1 MVVNYLNMKKV
12 FAIIVCKIIRVIGKL
27 VGKGSSLPG
36 QIALKIDSDILDKIK
51 LPKYVIAVTGSN
63 GKTSTVEMIKEVLE
77 KSGLSVAYNG
87 EGSNQI
93 EGVTTFILD
102 NCTLSGVVKKDVVL
116 LESDER
122 YARHTFKHFVP
133 THYVITNLYRDQM
146 TRNGHPE
153 WMFDI
158 IKDSIHDGSLLILNC
173 DDPLVNAFGDKTSIY
188 FGMDEFN
195 GSTKINTSV
204 YDDGVYCPKC
214 KHKMTYDFYH
224 YNHIGSYKCTNCGY
238 KRNEP
243 KYKISDV
250 NLDAGYLVLD
260 NKYKINLA
268 LKSIYNAYNILATY
282 ALSREVGIKP
292 EIIVETLNNYIL
304 KNGRVVEFS
313 IGDKLGTLLTS
324 KHENSISY
332 GQSLRV
338 AANYKK
344 DVTALVMV
352 DAISRKYFTSE
363 TSWLWDIDF
372 ELLNSSNIKK
382 IVITGRYASD
392 IAQRF
397 LYANIDFN
405 KVYIQ
410 KDIPKAINY
419 LKDNAIGHIFAI
431 TCFSDQ
437 HKLLNRVEVNK

>member
-1 MVVNYLNMKKV
+1 MKKV
-12 FAIIVCKIIRVIGKL
+12 FAIIVCKIIRVVGKF

-36 QIALKIDSDILDKIK
+36 QIALKIDPDILDKIK
-51 LPKYVIAVTGSN
+51 FPKYVIAVTGSN

-77 KSGLSVAYNG
+77 KSGLSVAYNF

-102 NCTLSGVVKKDVVL
+102 NSNLNGEVKTDVVL

-122 YARHTFKHFVP
+122 YARHTFKHFIP

-153 WMFDI
+153 WMYDI
-158 IKDSIHDGSLLILNC
+158 IKESIHNGSKLILNG
-173 DDPLVNAFGDKTSIY
+173 DDPLVNAFGSSDSVY
-188 FGMDEFN
+188 FGIDKFKD
-195 GSTKINTSV
+195 STLENTSV

-214 KHKMTYDFYH
+214 KNKMIYDYH
-224 YNHIGSYKCTNCGY
+224 HYAHIGSYKCQACGY

-243 KYKISDV
+243 KYRISDV
-250 NLDAGYLVLD
+250 NLDEGYLILD
-260 NKYKINLA
+260 DKYKINLA

-282 ALSREVGIKP
+282 SLARELNVNP
-292 EIIVETLNNYIL
+292 NIIVDTLNNYIL
-304 KNGRVVEFS
+304 KNGRVVEFK
-313 IGDKLGTLLTS
+313 IGDKKGTLLTS

-344 DVTALVMV
+344 DVTAFVMV

-372 ELLNSSNIKK
+372 ELLNSPNIKK

-392 IAQRF
+392 IAERF
-397 LYANIDFN
+397 LYADIDFD
-405 KVYIQ
+405 KVYIE
-410 KDIPKAINY
+410 KDIPSAIEY

-437 HKLLNRVEVNK
+437 HKLLNRVEVKK

>member
-1 MVVNYLNMKKV
+1 MRKF
-12 FAIIVCKIIRVIGKL
+12 FAILVCKLIRVVGKL

-36 QIALKIDSDILDKIK
+36 QIALKIDPNILSKVK

-77 KSGLSVAYNG
+77 KSGLSVAYNA

-93 EGVTTFILD
+93 EGVTTFILC
-102 NCTLSGVVKKDVVL
+102 NSSLNGKVKSDVVL

-153 WMFDI
+153 WMFNI
-158 IKDSIHDGSLLILNC
+158 IKDSIHDGSELILNS
-173 DDPLVNAFGDKTSIY
+173 DDPLVSAFGNNDSVY
-188 FGMDEFN
+188 FGIEKYND
-195 GSTKINTSV
+195 STKENTSV

-214 KHKMTYDFYH
+214 KAKMVYEYH
-224 YNHIGSYKCTNCGY
+224 HFAHVGSYKCTKCDF
-238 KRNEP
+238 KRHDP

-250 NLDAGYLVLD
+250 NLKEGYLVLD
-260 NKYKINLA
+260 GKYKINLA

-282 ALSREVGIKP
+282 ALCKELNVDGQ
-292 EIIVETLNNYIL
+292 IVADTLNNYIL
-304 KNGRVVEFS
+304 KNGRVVQFKV
-313 IGDKLGTLLTS
+313 GDKRGTLLTS

-332 GQSLRV
+332 DQSLRV
-338 AANYKK
+338 ACNGE
-344 DVTALVMV
+344 DVTAFVMV

-372 ELLNSSNIKK
+372 ELLNKDSIKK

-392 IAQRF
+392 IAERF
-397 LYANIDFN
+397 LYAGIDFN
-405 KVYIQ
+405 KVYIE
-410 KDIPKAINY
+410 KDIEKAINY
-419 LKDNAIGHIFAI
+419 LKDNAIGHIYAI

-437 HKLLNRVEVNK
+437 HKLLNRVEVLK

>member
-1 MVVNYLNMKKV
+1 MKKV
-12 FAIIVCKIIRVIGKL
+12 FAIIVCKIIRVVGKL

-36 QIALKIDSDILDKIK
+36 QIALKIDPNILDKIK
-51 LPKYVIAVTGSN
+51 FPKYVIAVTGSN

-77 KSGLSVAYNG
+77 KSGLSVAVNS

-102 NCTLSGVVKKDVVL
+102 NSNLKGEVKTDVVL

-153 WMFDI
+153 WMYDI
-158 IKDSIHDGSLLILNC
+158 IKESIHDGSKLILNA
-173 DDPLVNAFGDKTSIY
+173 DDPLVNAFGNSNSVY
-188 FGMDEFN
+188 FGIDKFKD
-195 GSTKINTSV
+195 STLENTSV

-214 KHKMTYDFYH
+214 KSKMVYDYH
-224 YNHIGSYKCTNCGY
+224 HYAHIGSYKCETCGY
-238 KRNEP
+238 KANER
-243 KYKISDV
+243 KYRISDV
-250 NLDAGYLVLD
+250 NLDDGYLILD
-260 NKYKINLA
+260 DKYKINLA

-282 ALSREVGIKP
+282 SLARELNVNP
-292 EIIVETLNNYIL
+292 SIIVDTLNNYIL
-304 KNGRVVEFS
+304 KNGRVVEFK
-313 IGDKLGTLLTS
+313 IGDKKGTLLTS

-332 GQSLRV
+332 DQSLRV

-344 DVTALVMV
+344 DVTAFVMV

-372 ELLNSSNIKK
+372 ELLNSPNIKK

-392 IAQRF
+392 IAERF
-397 LYANIDFN
+397 LYADIDFN
-405 KVYIQ
+405 KVYIE
-410 KDIPKAINY
+410 KDIPSAIEY

-431 TCFSDQ
+431 TCFADQ
-437 HKLLNRVEVNK
+437 HKLLNRVEVAK

>member
-1 MVVNYLNMKKV
+1 MKKV
-12 FAIIVCKIIRVIGKL
+12 LAIIVCKIVRVIGKL

-36 QIALKIDSDILDKIK
+36 KIALKIDPNILSEVK

-63 GKTSTVEMIKEVLE
+63 GKTSTVEMIKAVLD

-102 NCTLSGVVKKDVVL
+102 NADLKGNVKKDVVL

-133 THYVITNLYRDQM
+133 TYYVITNLYRDQM

-158 IKDSIHDGSLLILNC
+158 IKDSIHDGCKLLLNS
-173 DDPLVNAFGDKTSIY
+173 DDPLVNAFGDNDDIY
-188 FGMDEFN
+188 FGIDKYKD
-195 GSTKINTSV
+195 STKENTSV
-204 YDDGVYCPKC
+204 YDDGKYCPKC
-214 KHKMTYDFYH
+214 KNKLVYDYH
-224 YNHIGSYKCTNCGY
+224 HYGHIGSYKCTVCDY
-238 KRNEP
+238 KRHEP
-243 KYKISDV
+243 KYHITDV
-250 NLDAGYLVLD
+250 NLDEGYLIID
-260 NKYKINLA
+260 GEYKISLA
-268 LKSIYNAYNILATY
+268 LKSIYNAYNILACY
-282 ALSREVGIKP
+282 SICRELNVDPKV
-292 EIIVETLNNYIL
+292 IVNTLNNYIL
-304 KNGRVVEFS
+304 KNGRVVEFKV
-313 IGDKLGTLLTS
+313 GNNYGTLLTS

-332 GQSLRV
+332 DQSLRV

-344 DVTALVMV
+344 DVTAFVMV

-372 ELLNSSNIKK
+372 ELLNSPNIKK
-382 IVITGRYASD
+382 IVLTGRYASD
-392 IAQRF
+392 VAERF
-397 LYANIDFN
+397 LYAGIDFN
-405 KVYIQ
+405 KVYLE
-410 KDIPKAINY
+410 KDIETAVNY
-419 LKDNAIGHIFAI
+419 LKNNTIGHIYAI

-437 HKLLNRVEVNK
+437 HKLLNRVEVLK

>member
-1 MVVNYLNMKKV
+1 MRKV
-12 FAIIVCKIIRVIGKL
+12 LAIIVCKLVRIVGKL
-27 VGKGSSLPG
+27 FGKGSSMPG
-36 QIALKIDSDILDKIK
+36 QIALKIDPNILSKVK

-77 KSGLSVAYNG
+77 NSGLSVAYNS

-93 EGVTTFILD
+93 EGVATFILS
-102 NCTLSGVVKKDVVL
+102 NSSLSGKVKSDVVL

-158 IKDSIHDGSLLILNC
+158 IKDSIHEGSKLILNS
-173 DDPLVNAFGDKTSIY
+173 DDPLVNAFGSDKDVY
-188 FGMDEFN
+188 FGIDRYN
-195 GSTKINTSV
+195 DSTDRNTSV

-214 KHKMTYDFYH
+214 KSKMI
-224 YNHIGSYKCTNCGY
+224 YNYRHFNHVGDYYCVSCGY
-238 KRNEP
+238 KRHDP
-243 KYKISDV
+243 KYHISDV
-250 NLDAGYLVLD
+250 NLKDGYLVLD
-260 NKYKINLA
+260 NEYKINLA

-282 ALSREVGIKP
+282 ALCKELNVDGK
-292 EIIVETLNNYIL
+292 IVCDTLNNYIL
-304 KNGRVVEFS
+304 KNGRVVNFVV
-313 IGDKLGTLLTS
+313 GDKKGTLLTS

-332 GQSLRV
+332 NQSLRV
-338 AANYKK
+338 ATNGE
-344 DVTALVMV
+344 DVTAFVMV

-372 ELLNSSNIKK
+372 ELLNAPSIKK
-382 IVITGRYASD
+382 IVITGQYASD
-392 IAQRF
+392 IAERF
-397 LYANIDFN
+397 IYANIDFD

-410 KDIPKAINY
+410 KDIESAINY
-419 LKDNAIGHIFAI
+419 LKDNAIGHIYAI

-437 HKLLNRVEVNK
+437 HKLLNRVEVLK